1 MQVTVNFYS
10 YLKDLTVCAQ
20 VTETLP
26 DGSTLDELFKK
37 LITRFPRLEAI
48 RKSIL
53 MAVGLDYQKGN
64 YLLKAGDEVSL
75 FPPVQGG

>member
-1 MQVTVNFYS
+1 VQVNVNFYS
-10 YLKDLTVCAQ
+10 YLKDLTGCAQ

-26 DGSTLDELFKK
+26 DDSTLDTLFQQ
-37 LITRFPRLEAI
+37 LTTRFPKLGPV

-53 MAVGLDYQKGN
+53 MAVGLDYQDRK
-64 YLLKAGDEVSL
+64 YRLKEGDDVSL